1 MKLNKLIKFPDPE
14 NKKKFV
20 IFNNGFLSK
29 KKILEYNENLEGWT
43 EEHTNMHED
52 ICNGNHPID
61 IYSRK
66 NLINNMPE
74 NIGRKTILEI
84 GCSSGYLIKDLKKKF
99 KNISY
104 IGADVIRFS
113 LLRLAKKYK
122 KFPFLKFDLTK
133 NPLKKLKFDY
143 IIMLNVLEHIK
154 DDCLAIKN
162 TFKLLNKN
170 GTIYIEVP
178 AMPFLFDNYDRQ
190 LLHFRR
196 YSMVDLINKLKL
208 NGYTIVKKQHLGFFC
223 FIPFALI
230 KIFDKYFLK
239 NKSSAKTKIQIS
251 DNILIKFLFYLEERL
266 SHLYYPLGV
275 RCFVVA
281 RKL

>member
-1 MKLNKLIKFPDPE
+1 
-14 NKKKFV
+14 
-20 IFNNGFLSK
+20 
-29 KKILEYNENLEGWT
+29 
-43 EEHTNMHED
+43 
-52 ICNGNHPID
+52 
-61 IYSRK
+61 
-66 NLINNMPE
+66 
-74 NIGRKTILEI
+74 
-84 GCSSGYLIKDLKKKF
+84 
-99 KNISY
+99 
-104 IGADVIRFS
+104 
-113 LLRLAKKYK
+113 
-122 KFPFLKFDLTK
+122 
-133 NPLKKLKFDY
+133 
-143 IIMLNVLEHIK
+143 MLNVLEHIK

-196 YSMVDLINKLKL
+196 YSMVDLINKLKS
-208 NGYTIVKKQHLGFFC
+208 NGYTIVKKQHLGFFS

-266 SHLYYPLGV
+266 SNLYYPLGV